1 MPNIPLPPLGE
12 GSGWGLGQKIIMKK
26 TYFSPVV
33 SVVAT
38 RGTDIIAASLPIGK
52 GTVSGGDALTK
63 ENNWDIFGSDEDEV
77 EE

>member
-1 MPNIPLPPLGE
+1 
-12 GSGWGLGQKIIMKK
+12 MKK

-38 RGTDIIAASLPIGK
+38 RGTEIIAASLPIGK

>member
-1 MPNIPLPPLGE
+1 
-12 GSGWGLGQKIIMKK
+12 MKK

-38 RGTDIIAASLPIGK
+38 RGTEIIAARLPIGK
-52 GTVSGGDALTK
+52 GTVSGGDALGK

>member
-1 MPNIPLPPLGE
+1 
-12 GSGWGLGQKIIMKK
+12 MKK

-33 SVVAT
+33 SVVET
-38 RGTDIIAASLPIGK
+38 CNTEFIAASLPIGE

-63 ENNWDIFGSDEDEV
+63 ENNWDIFGSEEDEV

>member
-1 MPNIPLPPLGE
+1 MVP
-12 GSGWGLGQKIIMKK
+12 GQSKNMKYAK
-26 TYFSPVV
+26 PTIE
-33 SVVAT
+33 VA
-38 RGTDIIAASLPIGK
+38 RISEAEMLAASLPIGK